1 MVDLSRRAFFRGR
14 PRPRVEKR
22 PPWALAEGAFID
34 HCTRCNDC
42 IKACPTRILVVGD
55 GGYPTVD
62 FREGE
67 CTFCGDCV
75 TACQP
80 KALLRTE
87 DQQAWPYTAS
97 IGEDCLPRQGV
108 ECRVCGDFC
117 DARAIRFPPRL
128 GGSPLP
134 EVDTEKC
141 TGCGA
146 CFAPCPTVAV
156 TISLPTPAQA

>member
-14 PRPRVEKR
+14 PRPRSEIR
-22 PPWALAEGAFID
+22 PPWALAEDAFVD
-34 HCTRCNDC
+34 RCTRCNDC
-42 IKACPTRILVVGD
+42 ITACPTHILIVGD
-55 GGYPTVD
+55 GGYPTVN
-62 FREGE
+62 FQEGE

-75 TACQP
+75 ARCQP
-80 KALLRTE
+80 KALQRTAE
-87 DQQAWPYTAS
+87 QPPWSIKAV

-117 DARAIRFPPRL
+117 DTRAIRFSPRV

-134 EVDTEKC
+134 VVDIEKC

-146 CFAPCPTVAV
+146 CVAPCPTRAVA
-156 TISLPTPAQA
+156 IRFPSAG

>member
-14 PRPRVEKR
+14 PRPKSELR
-22 PPWALAEGAFID
+22 PPWALAEGDFID
-34 HCTRCNDC
+34 ACTRCNDC
-42 IKACPTRILVVGD
+42 VAACPTHILIAGD
-55 GGYPTVD
+55 GGYPSVE

-75 TACQP
+75 AVCQP
-80 KALLRTE
+80 NALHRTE
-87 DQQAWPYTAS
+87 DQPAWPYKA
-97 IGEDCLPRQGV
+97 IVGEDCLPRQGV

-128 GGSPLP
+128 GGSPHP
-134 EVDTEKC
+134 EIASERC

-146 CFAPCPTVAV
+146 CVAPCPTLAMTVK
-156 TISLPTPAQA
+156 PPPAG